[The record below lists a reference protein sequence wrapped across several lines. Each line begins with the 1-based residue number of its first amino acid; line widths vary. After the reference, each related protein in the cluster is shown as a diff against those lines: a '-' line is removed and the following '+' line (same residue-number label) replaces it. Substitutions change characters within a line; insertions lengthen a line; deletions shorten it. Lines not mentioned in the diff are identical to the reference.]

1 MQQTHTR
8 FVISLICLLRA
19 GVLAALPRLQQ
30 QVEGFPM
37 PAQCRASQLLLTVLE
52 GLLLWW
58 LMRLSWRAWSS
69 TAVTLCS
76 WLGVAG
82 LAQQVRWVVL
92 GCLCGQATP
101 CV

>member
-1 MQQTHTR
+1 
-8 FVISLICLLRA
+8 
-19 GVLAALPRLQQ
+19 
-30 QVEGFPM
+30 M